1 MKYKAVAVS
10 FFFFLLHAHILA
22 SENIVSGKVLF
33 DAGIKAMSEPEL
45 RSFLKPGSNVETFA
59 PGSGAI
65 RFWTHDESGKFTAS
79 RQGGTG
85 NARSQGT
92 GEWKITDSGQYCVVI
107 EWRNARGSQDI
118 TENWCRVAYRKG
130 EAVYLAPKDL
140 SANLEKNYSVIRVR

>member
-1 MKYKAVAVS
+1 MNYKAVAVGVLV
-10 FFFFLLHAHILA
+10 LLLNTTIFA
-22 SENIVSGKVLF
+22 SENIVSAKVLF
-33 DAGIKAMSEPEL
+33 DAGAKVMSEPEL
-45 RSFLKPGSNVETFA
+45 KSFLKLGSNVETFA

-79 RQGGTG
+79 RQGGSG

-107 EWRNARGSQDI
+107 EWRSARGSPDI
-118 TENWCRVAYRKG
+118 TENWCRVAYRQG

-140 SANLEKNYSVIRVR
+140 AVNLEKNYSVLRVR